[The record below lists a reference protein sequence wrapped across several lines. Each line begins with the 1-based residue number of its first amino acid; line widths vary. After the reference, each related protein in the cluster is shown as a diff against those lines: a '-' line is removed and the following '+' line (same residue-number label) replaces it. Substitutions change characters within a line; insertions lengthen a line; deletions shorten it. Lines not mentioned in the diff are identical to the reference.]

1 MNEILKK
8 ALENKNEEY
17 LIKFLDFKEKKE
29 IDSNQY
35 DLLVK
40 ALKGTW
46 HSQHEDLVNTIYLEN
61 LKDDRFIEPIM
72 EIALNKEIFRRYDNE
87 LEPTLRKCI
96 RVLKT
101 IDSKKSNLALKK
113 LKKLNNKNVNFV
125 L

>member
-8 ALENKNEEY
+8 AVENKNEEY

-40 ALKGTW
+40 ALK
-46 HSQHEDLVNTIYLEN
+46 
-61 LKDDRFIEPIM
+61 
-72 EIALNKEIFRRYDNE
+72 RRYDNE